1 MAKRQALGDVL
12 DVLLS
17 PTPVPASPPPAPP
30 AARREPGRA
39 ARPVAV
45 VPAPPPP
52 AEEEELQGKKDR
64 ITVVLGAGLLDK
76 ARDAAFYTPGLSLT
90 DLVAEGLRRELTR
103 REKERGEPFPQR
115 TANLRPGR
123 KVR

>member
-17 PTPVPASPPPAPP
+17 PTPEPARSAPAPP
-30 AARREPGRA
+30 ALRSEPRRA

-45 VPAPPPP
+45 APAPPPP
-52 AEEEELQGKKDR
+52 EREEEAQGRKDR
-64 ITVVLGAGLLDK
+64 VTVVLGAGLLDK

-90 DLVAEGLRRELTR
+90 DLVAEGLRRELAR
-103 REKERGEPFPQR
+103 REKERGEPFPHR